1 MKHLIFSITILS
13 AIAAP
18 SKAQATTPTPTPA
31 RQRPVL
37 VQSPTPASGI
47 TRPAPR
53 PTRPPSS
60 TSAPQRPGPTSLST
74 APAAPERTNSTLA
87 AEKTKE
93 PAKPVILGVDLSIQ
107 KATQTSGDFWIVRIR
122 NSGAAEAPPS
132 VLDVHY
138 VTNYKSGNFPN
149 GTVGSYSF
157 PTPTIKPGGVTDIN
171 VKTSQRTK
179 PEIEAHFEVN
189 ANHAIKEL
197 NYTNNKKTVPANPA
211 Y

>member
-1 MKHLIFSITILS
+1 M
-13 AIAAP
+13 
-18 SKAQATTPTPTPA
+18 
-31 RQRPVL
+31 
-37 VQSPTPASGI
+37 
-47 TRPAPR
+47 
-53 PTRPPSS
+53 
-60 TSAPQRPGPTSLST
+60 
-74 APAAPERTNSTLA
+74 
-87 AEKTKE
+87 
-93 PAKPVILGVDLSIQ
+93 
-107 KATQTSGDFWIVRIR
+107 
-122 NSGAAEAPPS
+122 
-132 VLDVHY
+132 LDVHY